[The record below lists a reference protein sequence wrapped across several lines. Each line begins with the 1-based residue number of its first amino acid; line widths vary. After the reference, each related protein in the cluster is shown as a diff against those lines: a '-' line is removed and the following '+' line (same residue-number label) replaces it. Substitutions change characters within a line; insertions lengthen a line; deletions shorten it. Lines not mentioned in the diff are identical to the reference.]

1 MMIIK
6 TIMLII
12 KTLNM
17 MMIIIFRPGSPVC
30 ECNKGWGGDQCIQPL
45 CNPPCR
51 CPHNDDD
58 DDDDDPAYIC
68 NPPCRYPDDD
78 DFDIENHQEIVLQ

>member
-58 DDDDDPAYIC
+58 DDDG
-68 NPPCRYPDDD
+68 NDDD
-78 DFDIENHQEIVLQ
+78 NGDNDANPAFMQSTMQVSSQ